1 MLNVQVEGQS
11 GDDRS
16 MTAATSLTQAPA
28 GIDPKEW
35 ELRVQLAAAYRIID
49 HMGWSELIWT
59 HTTVR
64 VPGPE
69 HHFLINPYG
78 LRFDEVR
85 ASNLVK
91 VDMDGNII
99 RDHGGDDSREI
110 NPAGF
115 VIHSAIHM
123 ARRDVQCIMHTHTV
137 AGMAVAALQEGL
149 LPISMYA
156 LGYFERVAYHDFE
169 GPSLDLAERE
179 RLGVNLGDKHVLVMR
194 THGLLTCG
202 ETVAQAFVRMYRLER
217 ACQVQLAAQSTG
229 SPLII
234 PPREVCEIS
243 AERSDDF
250 LVAEGG
256 KGYSRM
262 PNPEFAALMR
272 LMDRKDPSYRT

>member
-1 MLNVQVEGQS
+1 MASIHTES
-11 GDDRS
+11 
-16 MTAATSLTQAPA
+16 P
-28 GIDPKEW
+28 EW
-35 ELRVQLAAAYRIID
+35 ELRVQLAAAYRILD
-49 HMGWSELIWT
+49 HLGWSELIWT

-78 LRFDEVR
+78 YRFDEVT

-91 VDMDGNII
+91 VDLHGNIV
-99 RDHGGDDSREI
+99 GDPSQEI

-123 ARRDVQCIMHTHTV
+123 MRPDAKCVMHTHTT
-137 AGMAVAALQEGL
+137 AGMAVAALECGL

-169 GPSLDLAERE
+169 GPSLELDERDRLA
-179 RLGVNLGDKHVLVMR
+179 GNLGDKNVLILK

-202 ETVAQAFVRMYRLER
+202 ETVAQAFVRMFRLER

-229 SPLII
+229 AALVV
-234 PPREVCEIS
+234 PPRPVCELS
-243 AERSDDF
+243 GELSDRF
-250 LVAEGG
+250 LSTQGG
-256 KGYSRM
+256 DGYSRNA
-262 PNPEFAALMR
+262 NPEFDALVR
-272 LMDRKDPSYRT
+272 LMDRMDPSFRT

>member
-1 MLNVQVEGQS
+1 
-11 GDDRS
+11 
-16 MTAATSLTQAPA
+16 MTTES
-28 GIDPKEW
+28 
-35 ELRVQLAAAYRIID
+35 ELRVQLAAAYRMID
-49 HMGWSELIWT
+49 LLGWSEHIWT

-64 VPGPE
+64 VPGSE

-78 LRFDEVR
+78 YRFDEVC

-99 RDHGGDDSREI
+99 GDQSQEI

-123 ARRDVQCIMHTHTV
+123 ARPDVRCIMHTHTV
-137 AGMAVAALQEGL
+137 AGMAVAALEEGL
-149 LPISMYA
+149 MPISMYA
-156 LGYFERVAYHDFE
+156 LGYYDRVAYHDFE
-169 GPSLDLAERE
+169 GPSLNLDERQRLAA
-179 RLGVNLGDKHVLVMR
+179 NLGDKNVLILR

-217 ACQVQLAAQSTG
+217 ACQVQLAAHSTG
-229 SPLII
+229 SKLIV
-234 PPREVCEIS
+234 PPRHVCEIS

-250 LVAEGG
+250 LVAEGD
-256 KGYSRM
+256 KGYSRK

-272 LMDRKDPSYRT
+272 LLDKKDPSYRT

>member
-1 MLNVQVEGQS
+1 
-11 GDDRS
+11 
-16 MTAATSLTQAPA
+16 MTAASSLTSSHPHIHPQ
-28 GIDPKEW
+28 EW

-64 VPGPE
+64 VPGSE

-78 LRFDEVR
+78 LRFDEVC

-91 VDMDGNII
+91 VDLHGAII
-99 RDHGGDDSREI
+99 GDQNQEI

-123 ARRDVQCIMHTHTV
+123 VRPDVRCIMHTHTLS
-137 AGMAVAALQEGL
+137 GMAVASLESGL

-156 LGYFERVAYHDFE
+156 LGYYERVAYHDFE
-169 GPSLDLAERE
+169 GPSLDLDERE
-179 RLGVNLGDKHVLVMR
+179 RLSKNLGDKNVLILR
-194 THGLLTCG
+194 NHGLLTCG
-202 ETVAQAFVRMYRLER
+202 ESVAQAFVRMFRLER
-217 ACQVQLAAQSTG
+217 ACQVQLAAQATG
-229 SPLII
+229 SPLIV
-234 PPREVCEIS
+234 PPREVCEVS

-250 LVAEGG
+250 LATEGG
-256 KGYSRM
+256 KGYSRAA
-262 PNPEFAALMR
+262 NPEFDALMR

>member
-1 MLNVQVEGQS
+1 
-11 GDDRS
+11 
-16 MTAATSLTQAPA
+16 
-28 GIDPKEW
+28 
-35 ELRVQLAAAYRIID
+35 
-49 HMGWSELIWT
+49 MGWSELIWT

-91 VDMDGNII
+91 VDMNGAII
-99 RDHGGDDSREI
+99 GDQSQEI

-123 ARRDVQCIMHTHTV
+123 MRPDVQCVMHTHTV
-137 AGMAVAALQEGL
+137 AGMAVAALETGL

-156 LGYFERVAYHDFE
+156 LGYFEGVGYHDFE
-169 GPSLDLAERE
+169 GPSLDLDERQ
-179 RLGVNLGDKHVLVMR
+179 RLAANLGDKNVLILR

-217 ACQVQLAAQSTG
+217 ACQVQLAAQATG
-229 SPLII
+229 SPLIT
-234 PPREVCEIS
+234 PPRNVCEIS
-243 AERSDDF
+243 AERSDEF
-250 LVAEGG
+250 LATEGG
-256 KGYSRM
+256 KGYSRTA
-262 PNPEFAALMR
+262 NPEFDALIR